1 MTEAVYTVVIAEDEK
16 LLLDDLVQCVEESG
30 LGFKVIGQAQTGT
43 QALSLISES
52 SPNLVITDISMPM
65 MDGVTLLEQ
74 VYDYYPSTMMI
85 IISGYADFDYA
96 QRAIHIQVSDYLL
109 KPVDST
115 KLYEALLKVRTA
127 LDREKDKFNAF
138 FDETVLHNNP
148 EKIAI
153 TLKNY
158 IQNHYQEDI
167 NLNLIAQ
174 KLNYSL
180 AWLTKLF
187 NQYFETTPLKYM
199 INLRIARAKSLL
211 IHNPELSVRQIGEM
225 VGYEDQGYFSRIFK
239 KYTGLSPAEF
249 RDSSGRPKQ

>member
-1 MTEAVYTVVIAEDEK
+1 
-16 LLLDDLVQCVEESG
+16 
-30 LGFKVIGQAQTGT
+30 
-43 QALSLISES
+43 
-52 SPNLVITDISMPM
+52 
-65 MDGVTLLEQ
+65 
-74 VYDYYPSTMMI
+74 MI

-225 VGYEDQGYFSRIFK
+225 VGYEDQVIS
-239 KYTGLSPAEF
+239 AEF
-249 RDSSGRPKQ
+249 SKNTRGSALLNFEMRLVVRNNKRPNDFIVRITRVAA